1 MRKILLMTTIATL
14 AVGCADGPG
23 VVDWE
28 TYKERA
34 TRTFEGETSYVIEGD
49 QFVTLDELRAD
60 YDERVQLAQD
70 LEAGIASEASD
81 STVNVVGGQDDKWST
96 STRQNLTYCVSNT
109 FGTLKSRIVN
119 EMAIATAN
127 WEAVANVNFI
137 YVPSADSNC
146 RRQNSA
152 VRIPV
157 RPWNSGG
164 ACAFFPSGGGC
175 VLRTLVINV
184 PDLDANY
191 APVTTL
197 GVLRHELGH
206 VLGLR
211 HEHIRSTNPTCAEGG
226 AWRALTSYDRSSVM
240 HYPWCPEA
248 TNTGDLVI
256 TSLDAQGV
264 AQLYP

>member
-1 MRKILLMTTIATL
+1 MRTTL
-14 AVGCADGPG
+14 AAIAILTLSACADSPE
-23 VVDWE
+23 VMDWE

-34 TRTFEGETSYVIEGD
+34 TRVYEGEVSYVIEGD
-49 QFVTLDELRAD
+49 QWATLEELAD
-60 YDERVQLAQD
+60 DYYRRVQAAELAEQG
-70 LEAGIASEASD
+70 LGVETSE
-81 STVNVVGGQDDKWST
+81 STVNRVNGQDDKWST
-96 STRQNLTYCVSNT
+96 SARQNLTYCVSNT
-109 FGTLKSRIVN
+109 FGSNKQRMVN
-119 EMAIATAN
+119 EMAAATAA
-127 WEAVANVNFI
+127 WESVANVNFI

-157 RPWNSGG
+157 RPWSSGG

-175 VLRTLVINV
+175 VTRTLVINIS
-184 PDLDANY
+184 DLDNNY

-197 GVLRHELGH
+197 GVLKHELGH

-211 HEHIRSTNPTCAEGG
+211 HEHIRSSNPTCAEGG
-226 AWRALTSYDRSSVM
+226 SWRTLTAYDRQSVM

-248 TNTGDLVI
+248 TNTGDLQI
-256 TSLDAQGV
+256 TSLDASGA